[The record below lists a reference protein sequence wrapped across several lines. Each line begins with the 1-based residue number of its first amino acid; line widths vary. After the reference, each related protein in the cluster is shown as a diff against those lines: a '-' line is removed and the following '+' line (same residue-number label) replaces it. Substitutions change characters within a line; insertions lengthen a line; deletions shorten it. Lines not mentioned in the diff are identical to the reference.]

1 MNLAAWAQARRGGS
15 GGLTGLLRKV
25 VVLAFAVIQLILVAR
40 ILLDLGLVPAEGA
53 ALEFLVPWSDALAAP
68 VAGLGDG
75 LGGLLGGGGRPGLGG
90 LPGTGQALG
99 GGLNPAMLGALAG
112 WTIVEALVLRVV
124 GKFAAV

>member
-15 GGLTGLLRKV
+15 GGLMGFLRKV
-25 VVLAFAVIQLILVAR
+25 VVLVFAVIQLILVAR

-75 LGGLLGGGGRPGLGG
+75 LGGLLGGGGLPGLGG
-90 LPGTGQALG
+90 LPGTGQVLG
-99 GGLNPAMLGALAG
+99 GGLNPAMLAALAG